1 MMRSFKKIAVFGVI
15 FVLGILSSYLGLMPT
30 IAAITLVVGVIIV
43 FTDYEKATLIAALY
57 TAFEFILRSVI
68 GRPGS
73 QILSMFGKRA
83 YFDFIQK
90 VIDSPTAFSS
100 YWDELALLFCFGVW
114 FYKWLK
120 YRKEKPYRET
130 PLDFAILLFMAVGV
144 VLLFV
149 AAPDFS
155 IGVEG
160 LRAVIQYILWFFVIA
175 QLLRT
180 PKGVKRIL
188 NILLISGLLVS
199 LYGIYQYIMAVDI
212 PSSWTDSA
220 EGEVRT
226 RVFSIFTRPN
236 MLAGYLTLLIPV
248 AVGMFFAEKERRRK
262 IYVASAIG
270 VMSLC
275 LLFTMSRG
283 GWIFCFLA
291 LVVFVFLKKKKLV
304 APVIV
309 AMAALFVF
317 TVVFVPSV
325 SNRILYLLSSDYIE
339 SSSTGGR
346 VYRTIKGY
354 ELFMENFLLGMGHGQ
369 FGGSVALN
377 HKLNNT
383 FSMDNYYMKTAVE
396 MGIFGLTAFLMLMYS
411 TMAWCLRALSKIKD
425 NAHKDWTRG
434 IIAGLSGIIIFNLVE
449 NMFEIPLISTYFWL
463 LAGVVMFLAYGKPQ
477 IERDGNNGE
486 NPVMA
491 STETE

>member
-1 MMRSFKKIAVFGVI
+1 MKAFKNIAVFGGI
-15 FVLGILSSYLGLMPT
+15 FVSGILSSYLGLMPT
-30 IAAITLVVGVIIV
+30 VAVITLVVGLVII

-57 TAFEFILRSVI
+57 TAFEFVLRSVI

-73 QILSMFGKRA
+73 QILSMFGKRV

-90 VIDSPTAFSS
+90 AIESPTAFSS

-114 FYKWLK
+114 FYKWVIH
-120 YRKEKPYRET
+120 RKERPYRET
-130 PLDFAILLFMAVGV
+130 PLDFSILLFMTVGV

-160 LRAVIQYILWFFVIA
+160 LRAVIQYILWFFVVV
-175 QLLRT
+175 QLLKT
-180 PKGVKRIL
+180 PKGVKRLL
-188 NILLISGLLVS
+188 NVLLISGLLVS
-199 LYGIYQYIMAVDI
+199 LYGIYQYILAVQI
-212 PSSWTDSA
+212 PSSWTDIA

-236 MLAGYLTLLIPV
+236 MLAGYLSLLIPV
-248 AVGMFFAEKERRRK
+248 AVGMYFAEKERKRK

-270 VMSLC
+270 AMSLC

-291 LVVFVFLKKKKLV
+291 LIIFVFLKNRKLV

-309 AMAALFVF
+309 AMAAVFMF
-317 TVVFVPSV
+317 TVVFVPSI

-339 SSSTGGR
+339 SSSVGGR
-346 VYRTIKGY
+346 VYRTITGY
-354 ELFMENFLLGMGHGQ
+354 RLFMENFWLGMGHGQ

-411 TMAWCLRALSKIKD
+411 TIAWCLRALSRIKD
-425 NAHKDWTRG
+425 NAQKDWTRG
-434 IIAGLSGIIIFNLVE
+434 IIAGLSAIIMFNLSE

-477 IERDGNNGE
+477 IEREKNSDE
-486 NPVMA
+486 NPVTVSA
-491 STETE
+491 ETE

>member
-1 MMRSFKKIAVFGVI
+1 MKHFKNIAIFGGI
-15 FVLGILSSYLGLMPT
+15 FVIGILSSYLGLMPT
-30 IAAITLVVGVIIV
+30 IAAITLIVGLVII
-43 FTDYEKATLIAALY
+43 FTDYEKATLIVALY

-73 QILSMFGKRA
+73 QILSMFGRRA
-83 YFDFIQK
+83 YFDFISK
-90 VIDSPTAFSS
+90 VIESPTVFSS

-120 YRKEKPYRET
+120 FRKEKPYRET
-130 PLDFAILLFMAVGV
+130 PLDFTIILFMGVGV

-160 LRAVIQYILWFFVIA
+160 LRAVIQYILWFFVVV
-175 QLLRT
+175 QLLKT
-180 PKGVKRIL
+180 PQGVKRLL
-188 NILLISGLLVS
+188 NILLVSGLLVS
-199 LYGIYQYIMAVDI
+199 LYGIYQYIIAVQI

-236 MLAGYLTLLIPV
+236 MLAGYLSLLIPV
-248 AVGMFFAEKERRRK
+248 AVGMFFAEKERKRK
-262 IYVASAIG
+262 VYVASAIG
-270 VMSLC
+270 IMSVC
-275 LLFTMSRG
+275 LLFTMSRS
-283 GWIFCFLA
+283 GWIVSFLA
-291 LVVFVFLKKKKLV
+291 LIIFVFLKKKKLV

-309 AMAALFVF
+309 AMAAFFVF

-339 SSSTGGR
+339 SSSVGGR
-346 VYRTIKGY
+346 VYRTITGY
-354 ELFMENFLLGMGHGQ
+354 HLFMENFWLGMGHGQ

-377 HKLNNT
+377 HRLNKT

-411 TMAWCLRALSKIKD
+411 TIAWCLRGISKIKD
-425 NAHKDWTRG
+425 NAQKDWTRG
-434 IIAGLSGIIIFNLVE
+434 IIAGLSAIIMYNLFE

-477 IERDGNNGE
+477 LDRESNNDE
-486 NPVMA
+486 NPVTV